1 MGQWVKIWQNL
12 YVRLLFLLLVLVL
25 LYFFVAQTSVVW
37 ISFLIAYTLA
47 YIANPLVSALERLR
61 MPRWMGV
68 ALTMFLFA
76 LLLSVASF
84 VLGRIGLELTGFVE
98 TLPETAA
105 TVEAIPERI
114 ERNLSEEWQP
124 FFRQSFN
131 TLESW
136 LGGQAGRA
144 ANWLEANANN
154 LVIGFASVVGG
165 IFQFFI
171 TLVLTAYLLY
181 SFPDFSHSFFQL
193 FPPRHRSGLRDVAR
207 KLDNVVGSYVRAQL
221 LVAAL
226 VGLCVWLGLLILGIP
241 LPLAIGFLAGVGNLV
256 PFLGPVLVSIPAL
269 LLAVGEG
276 WGQALGTLVLFL
288 VVNQIDTHVFSPL
301 ILSKSNH
308 IHPVTVILAVLL
320 GLSLW
325 GILGA
330 LVAVPVAATIKLFY
344 EDYYLASHWYQKNKH
359 EKGLRVK

>member
-1 MGQWVKIWQNL
+1 MGQLIRMWQ
-12 YVRLLFLLLVLVL
+12 YSYIRVLFFVVAAAI
-25 LYFFVAQTSVVW
+25 LYFFLAATTAVW
-37 ISFLIAYTLA
+37 VSFLIAYTLA
-47 YIANPLVSALERLR
+47 YIANPVVSKLERVR
-61 MPRWMGV
+61 VPRWAGV
-68 ALTMFLFA
+68 ALTMLLLA
-76 LLLSVASF
+76 ALLSVASF

-105 TVEAIPERI
+105 TVEELPERI
-114 ERNLSEEWQP
+114 ERNLSNEWQP

-131 TLESW
+131 TLEAW
-136 LGGQAGRA
+136 VGGQASRA
-144 ANWLEANANN
+144 AGWLEAHSSDLIA
-154 LVIGFASVVGG
+154 GFASLVGG

-171 TLVLTAYLLY
+171 TLVLTTYLLY
-181 SFPDFSHSFFQL
+181 SFPDFSHSFYRL
-193 FPPRHRSGLRDVAR
+193 FPPRHREGVREVAY

-226 VGLCVWLGLLILGIP
+226 VGLCVWLGLWALGVP

-256 PFLGPVLVSIPAL
+256 PFLGPILASIPAL

-276 WGQALGTLVLFL
+276 WGQTLGTLALFL
-288 VVNQIDTHVFSPL
+288 IVNQVDTHVFSPL

-330 LVAVPVAATIKLFY
+330 LVAVPVAAVIKLLY
-344 EDYYLASHWYQKNKH
+344 EEYYLESRWYRKS
-359 EKGLRVK
+359 RA